1 MDYTERYKE
10 ISQEKEGE
18 VTDQDDLE
26 NEGEDIKLNDQDDQ
40 EDQEEEE
47 DDDDDDENEDEDDI
61 SSKKTY
67 YKCKYAVE
75 NSSRFSLRV
84 MEAMRSLQK
93 HENVLPISSRKEII
107 DYIANNYN
115 NDGDLN
121 AQVRTSLKQLC
132 TQGFVA
138 EVLNDEYQLIG
149 PFSSTRMLENCECP
163 TNTSKMHTSTPKYN
177 KLKRTFRK
185 KRRQKKSSCRCG
197 KAKENTELELKDT
210 ESNSPSSQMNY
221 FNNTI
226 LTTPTNKLW
235 KFIRRNNNSLKY
247 PVTEEI
253 GKRNNRKRLIS
264 NEDKRKRSVDNIQ
277 ENFDDD
283 QTFFRKHSPKR
294 VRKMNDNIPVVSES
308 VQKYQETIPA
318 SNNQIINNNNIS
330 EDNGTTKLENHG
342 HSKSQKLSS
351 RRKTDEEQLE
361 LPQTSSGS
369 RVSEQ
374 SFKQKKPGL
383 PQKEIPMSR
392 QASNRKVVSKSNTS
406 KSLSTSSTLERNVAS
421 NKTRDSSVKKS
432 HSVHNTNAKPTKM
445 YQSTYSEKRGLS
457 TIYIPKPNLIGN
469 SSKEKKNTV
478 KDVTKKTTSNN
489 SESADKNDP
498 QSKIRR
504 RSRTLSSSEV
514 KILHTVMHKENSK
527 QEASK
532 NKEIKTNTI
541 PKQKSTNQDEHDE
554 NYYADDFEEYESDFE
569 ECTDDEILE
578 TSESSSEKDTNLYQS
593 PIELSTKEQ
602 QKVVHNTNSHK
613 AEEEDMHDSGHY
625 ELAEA
630 KKRAMIIETM
640 ITKGQNLPLP
650 LSELQQTINKD
661 YSEDKLFENKSLPL
675 SMDEGFEDTRSGD
688 FTKLPSLSQVAL
700 IDFSKTKDNIIK
712 KGTTEKLTKSKSRGK
727 QLLTMIKLNT
737 LSFSLLECA
746 PVPYEEFIRSYGKF
760 YTQQMY
766 TQTGD
771 DRSEAE
777 TQTTEILSVNKWTQF
792 PISCSNHRNNKG
804 DVHLFA
810 MEQAGVGSD
819 DNLNPRDIAIPSFDI
834 LQLNDFVNR
843 AATVIITLLEER
855 KFGGNIFQNDVQEIS
870 ESDGFVQFDIDSIT
884 FLAGRE
890 VTMIN
895 YSESSN
901 KVLLTIHAPY
911 EDEIETGQNQKDITD
926 YCIGCVWNICEP
938 SLPTKL
944 FYSASPI
951 TACCFHST
959 NYNVVF
965 AGLDDGSISLWDL
978 KENEIWHHKV
988 NNNINNNDWI
998 IRIPTYTTTGNAE
1011 ISTHDSKIVAIR
1023 TLSKTEEIYTQ
1034 ISKNKFIP
1042 TQLCSIDENG
1052 HFIIWSVFYNLESI
1066 VNDLGLSQWGNI
1078 RLIKSQD
1085 MFIQLNNNGTITD
1098 MHIDNTDSNGLFVA
1112 TDASEILHSTCF
1124 NCRVNPSMYKRHKI
1138 APCGNTSSIEIC
1150 PFKASYFLIGC
1161 TDGTILLYSS
1171 NREKPIM
1178 QLKHDNYTNKI
1189 RVLKW
1194 SRSKPSTVY
1203 VLNNKSQIYTCNL
1216 QNNEMYCISNTSLNK
1231 WGEINCMQLC
1241 SWKTERD
1248 KITQYLVL
1256 GTNIGTVLVYKL
1268 KKESYCSEKAEFEQE
1283 LHAFMNYITLL

>member
-1 MDYTERYKE
+1 M
-10 ISQEKEGE
+10 
-18 VTDQDDLE
+18 
-26 NEGEDIKLNDQDDQ
+26 
-40 EDQEEEE
+40 
-47 DDDDDDENEDEDDI
+47 
-61 SSKKTY
+61 SKK
-67 YKCKYAVE
+67 V
-75 NSSRFSLRV
+75 
-84 MEAMRSLQK
+84 
-93 HENVLPISSRKEII
+93 
-107 DYIANNYN
+107 
-115 NDGDLN
+115 
-121 AQVRTSLKQLC
+121 
-132 TQGFVA
+132 
-138 EVLNDEYQLIG
+138 
-149 PFSSTRMLENCECP
+149 
-163 TNTSKMHTSTPKYN
+163 
-177 KLKRTFRK
+177 
-185 KRRQKKSSCRCG
+185 
-197 KAKENTELELKDT
+197 
-210 ESNSPSSQMNY
+210 
-221 FNNTI
+221 
-226 LTTPTNKLW
+226 
-235 KFIRRNNNSLKY
+235 
-247 PVTEEI
+247 
-253 GKRNNRKRLIS
+253 
-264 NEDKRKRSVDNIQ
+264 
-277 ENFDDD
+277 
-283 QTFFRKHSPKR
+283 
-294 VRKMNDNIPVVSES
+294 
-308 VQKYQETIPA
+308 
-318 SNNQIINNNNIS
+318 
-330 EDNGTTKLENHG
+330 TTKLENHG
-342 HSKSQKLSS
+342 YSKTQKLSS
-351 RRKTDEEQLE
+351 RRKTDDEQLE
-361 LPQTSSGS
+361 LPQTSSSS
-369 RVSEQ
+369 RVSGN
-374 SFKQKKPGL
+374 SFKQKKPSL
-383 PQKEIPMSR
+383 PQKEVSMSR
-392 QASNRKVVSKSNTS
+392 QASNRTVASKSNTS
-406 KSLSTSSTLERNVAS
+406 KSLSTSNTLEKNVAS
-421 NKTRDSSVKKS
+421 NKTRDSSIKKS
-432 HSVHNTNAKPTKM
+432 HLVHNTNAKPTKT
-445 YQSTYSEKRGLS
+445 YQSTYSEKRGIS
-457 TIYIPKPNLIGN
+457 TIYVPKSNSIGN
-469 SSKEKKNTV
+469 SSKEKKSTV
-478 KDVTKKTTSNN
+478 KAVTKKTISNN
-489 SESADKNDP
+489 SESADKSNL
-498 QSKIRR
+498 QSKVRR

-514 KILHTVMHKENSK
+514 KVLHTVMQETSKKKET
-527 QEASK
+527 
-532 NKEIKTNTI
+532 KTNTI
-541 PKQKSTNQDEHDE
+541 PVQKSTNQTEHDE
-554 NYYADDFEEYESDFE
+554 NYYTDDFEEYESDFE

-578 TSESSSEKDTNLYQS
+578 TSESSSEKETNLYQS
-593 PIELSTKEQ
+593 PIELSSKEQ
-602 QKVVHNTNSHK
+602 QKVIHNTNNHK

-650 LSELQQTINKD
+650 LSELQQTISKE
-661 YSEDKLFENKSLPL
+661 YSEDKLSENKSLPL

-688 FTKLPSLSQVAL
+688 FTKLPSLSQVSL
-700 IDFSKTKDNIIK
+700 IDFSKIKDNITK
-712 KGTTEKLTKSKSRGK
+712 KQLITTEKLTKSRSRGK

-760 YTQQMY
+760 HTQQMY

-777 TQTTEILSVNKWTQF
+777 TQTIEILNVNKWTQF
-792 PISCSNHRNNKG
+792 PISCSMRRNNKG

-819 DNLNPRDIAIPSFDI
+819 DNLNSGEIIAMPSFDI
-834 LQLNDFVNR
+834 LQLNDFVHR

-855 KFGGNIFQNDVQEIS
+855 KFGGTIFQNDVQEIS

-895 YSESSN
+895 YSESCN

-944 FYSASPI
+944 FYSTSPI

-959 NYNVVF
+959 NYNIVF

-988 NNNINNNDWI
+988 SNNTKDNDWT

-1098 MHIDNTDSNGLFVA
+1098 MYIDNTDSNGLFVA

-1124 NCRVNPSMYKRHKI
+1124 NCRVNPSMYKRQKI

-1161 TDGTILLYSS
+1161 NDGTILLYSS
-1171 NREKPIM
+1171 NREKPVL

-1189 RVLKW
+1189 TVLKW

-1216 QNNEMYCISNTSLNK
+1216 QNNEMHYISTPSLKK
-1231 WGEINCMQLC
+1231 WGQINCMQLC

-1268 KKESYCSEKAEFEQE
+1268 KKESYCSEQAEFEQE